1 MTELLKRKIIISAA
15 CLFTLVGTVAA
26 IEPMCMGRFYP
37 PHVPEILKGP
47 IKKKKGIV

>member
-15 CLFTLVGTVAA
+15 CLLTLVGTVAA

-37 PHVPEILKGP
+37 PPCSGNLEGAN
-47 IKKKKGIV
+47 